1 MDPRTAKLLRLRQ
14 GQPVKKAYKFP
25 LIGVGDVCQAHLGK
39 GEKVEAVKKK
49 VCEVEKKPYVCKIH
63 GPQLEGAYVGGRK
76 VAGCQIC
83 YNENRLKALRSY
95 NSTVIRITATDKPW
109 IMSWIEEEAKRLEVE
124 KTEMIERVLI
134 ERIPGEY
141 IKAWYLSEGKA

>member
-1 MDPRTAKLLRLRQ
+1 MDARTAKLLSMRE
-14 GQPVKKAYKFP
+14 PVKKAYKFP
-25 LIGVGDVCQAHLGK
+25 LIGVGEECQAHLK
-39 GEKVEAVKKK
+39 GEKVETVKKK
-49 VCEVEKKPYVCKIH
+49 VCEVDKKPYVCKVH
-63 GPQLEGAYVGGRK
+63 GPQENGAYVGGRK
-76 VAGCQIC
+76 VSGCQEC

-124 KTEMIERVLI
+124 KTEMIERILI

-141 IKAWYLSEGKA
+141 IKAWYLRAIEA